1 MESTLV
7 GFVEH
12 YPSVKYWMD
21 SLTCRDVTKRS
32 YLLHFRNFC
41 RWLKKTPE
49 ELVTERKEDLGSED
63 RRVQHNS
70 ELQMTRYINYLKSLH
85 RAPDTVRL
93 AYYSVRS
100 FYDNNYLTLELRAN
114 QAPKK
119 GWPRGRATKEQV
131 ATLLSCANTREKA
144 LVLLIKDSG
153 LAVSDVAQLSYK
165 DVQEEFEA
173 KEGFVAIRFVR
184 VKTSIPSIT
193 FIGPEALDALRDYIE
208 MRRRGTRDMYPASA
222 RHKGVPPETLTGKS
236 PLFVQHDRTHARLK
250 AKDLSRIIKR
260 LAAKAGVPTCTA
272 HRIRKLFQ
280 TCLEDARVPFNWIQY
295 FMAHKPLGVEGNYS
309 LPSVKQLREAYTE
322 AYQYLQLEP
331 SRLSMEKELAA
342 QRERMVELEKKNLEL
357 KQRLNGYVLSES
369 QVSELLRRIEKL
381 EKQAQQTS

>member
-1 MESTLV
+1 VESTLV
-7 GFVEH
+7 DFVER
-12 YPSVKYWMD
+12 YPSITYWMD
-21 SLTCRDVTKRS
+21 ALTCRDATKRS

-41 RWLKKTPE
+41 RWLSKTPE
-49 ELVTERKEDLGSED
+49 ELVTERKEDLESDD
-63 RRVQHNS
+63 RRIQHNS
-70 ELQMTRYINYLKSLH
+70 ELQMTRYINYLKSLR

-93 AYYSVRS
+93 AYHSVRS

-153 LAVSDVAQLSYK
+153 LAVADVAQLSYK
-165 DVQEEFEA
+165 DIQEEFEA
-173 KEGFVAIRFVR
+173 KEGFVAIKFVR
-184 VKTSIPSIT
+184 VKTGIPSST

-208 MRRRGTRDMYPASA
+208 LRRRGTRDMYPASA
-222 RHKGVPPETLTGKS
+222 RHKGVSPETITGKS
-236 PLFVQHDRTHARLK
+236 PLFVQHDKTHARLK

-260 LAAKAGVPTCTA
+260 LAAKAGEPSCTA

-295 FMAHKPLGVEGNYS
+295 LMAHKPLGVEGNYS
-309 LPSVKQLREAYTE
+309 LPSAKQLRDAYAE
-322 AYQYLQLEP
+322 AYQYLQLKP
-331 SRLSMEKELAA
+331 SRVTMEKELAS
-342 QRERMVELEKKNLEL
+342 QRQRIEDLENKNLQL
-357 KQRLNGYVLSES
+357 KQRLNGFVLSES
-369 QVSELLRRIEKL
+369 QVSELLRRIENL
-381 EKQAQQTS
+381 EKQATSRV